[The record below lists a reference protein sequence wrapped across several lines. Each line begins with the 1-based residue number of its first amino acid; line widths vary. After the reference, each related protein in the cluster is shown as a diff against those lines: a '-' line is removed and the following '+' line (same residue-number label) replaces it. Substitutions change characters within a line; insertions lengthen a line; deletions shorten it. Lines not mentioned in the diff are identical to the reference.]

1 MKAWLFLLVAIVTE
15 VVATSALKASEGFR
29 KFWPSVIVVL
39 GYGAS
44 FYFLSLILRTTPMG
58 IVYAIWSGLG
68 LILITLIGWIVFGQR
83 LDLPALIGMALITT
97 GVVVMNLFSKSVV
110 R

>member
-15 VVATSALKASEGFR
+15 VIATSALKASEGFH

-68 LILITLIGWIVFGQR
+68 LILITIIGWIVFGQR
-83 LDLPALIGMALITT
+83 LDMPALIGMALITA

>member
-83 LDLPALIGMALITT
+83 LDLPALIGMALITA

>member
-39 GYGAS
+39 CYGAS

-83 LDLPALIGMALITT
+83 LDMPALIGMALITA

>member
-110 R
+110 H